1 MPDVFYSSIYGA
13 LTQNVQIRF
22 DEVTAQHKRLYDNV
36 IFEKFLDWDE
46 PTIGLTFEEWLGQ
59 YHMTVAAAT
68 IGDNSFEPIVGRE
81 GMEKFAERVLN
92 HAITIPMTDDEY
104 RKILGILD
112 SKTLPDKEKTKRLVN
127 SMFKDA
133 KNAVAGVLAKIDIIF
148 LTALSNEGIVVLNDT
163 NNPEGGVRGT
173 INYQQPSENIATATT
188 AWTDAN
194 ISTVDPF
201 EDIQAIVE
209 AASEKVALAKILCAP
224 KIISYICRSKKM
236 KQVIF
241 GTDKSSTPLLP
252 ANLNAFLTA
261 NGLPVF
267 EPIRREILIQ
277 NHTKKTPLRP
287 WNEKNIVF
295 VPDGKIGLVKNAYAN
310 SELKQ
315 QPGVAYSNFGRIR
328 VSQWG
333 VGEKEDSNG
342 VEFTKAQCRAL
353 PVITEM
359 SGIYT
364 LKTQV

>member
-1 MPDVFYSSIYGA
+1 MADVFYSSIYGA

-22 DEVTAQHKRLYDNV
+22 DEVTAQHKKLYDNI

-59 YHMTVAAAT
+59 YHMTIAAAT

-81 GMEKFAERVLN
+81 GMEKFAEKVLN
-92 HAITIPMTDDEY
+92 HAITIPMTDDDY
-104 RKILGILD
+104 RKVLSILD
-112 SKTLPDKEKTKRLVN
+112 SKSLPDKVKTTQLVN

-133 KNAVAGVLAKIDIIF
+133 KDAVAGVLAKIDLIF
-148 LTALSNEGIVVLNDT
+148 LTALSNEGIVTLDEN

-173 INYQQPSENIATATT
+173 INYQQPAENIATASTQ
-188 AWTDAN
+188 WTDAN
-194 ISTVDPF
+194 IATVDVF
-201 EDIQAIVE
+201 EDIQAIAE

-224 KIISYICRSKKM
+224 KIINYICRSKKM

-241 GTDKSSTPLLP
+241 GTDKSSTPLLL
-252 ANLNAFLTA
+252 ANLNAFLA
-261 NGLPVF
+261 QNGLPVF

-277 NHTKKTPLRP
+277 NHTKRTPLRP

-295 VPDGKIGLVKNAYAN
+295 VPDGKLGLVKNAFAN
-310 SELKQ
+310 NELKQ
-315 QPGVAYSNFGRIR
+315 QPGVAYSNYGRIR

-333 VGEKEDSNG
+333 VGETQDSNG

-364 LKTQV
+364 LKTQE